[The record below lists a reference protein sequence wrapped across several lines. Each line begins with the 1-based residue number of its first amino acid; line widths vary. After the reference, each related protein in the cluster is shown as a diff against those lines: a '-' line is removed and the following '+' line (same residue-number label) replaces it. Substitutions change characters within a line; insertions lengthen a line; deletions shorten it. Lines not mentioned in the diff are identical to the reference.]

1 MLLDAVKAL
10 FGLVAFVVKE
20 AQHQQQNKHHDSHKH
35 DSPGSFSVRNNGDSN
50 FTATHSNYIVW
61 H

>member
-20 AQHQQQNKHHDSHKH
+20 AQQQQNKHHDSHKQH
-35 DSPGSFSVRNNGDSN
+35 DSPDSFSVRNKGGSN
-50 FTATHSNYIVW
+50 FTTTHTIYTVW